1 MTTCSQLC
9 SRGHVAL
16 TFPSLHG
23 FCRRPGLCSPWN
35 GGLEILRLWWTLF
48 TAQASQ
54 VTATDG
60 DSRWHVHLRT
70 GLSALNPCW
79 PPPPGVHGLLQVKSE
94 LWQWPLLS
102 PPASLS
108 TTVSCSVMSD
118 SWTVARQAPLSMEF
132 FRQEYIPFFR
142 GSSWP
147 RDQTR
152 VSYTAGGSST
162 FWATMEARENSGKQ
176 ISCSLLNFQSRFRT
190 VPLSSQIPGTPPTV
204 PSTQL
209 TVPVLSGIV
218 HASPSV

>member
-1 MTTCSQLC
+1 MWLWHFLLSTAFVGAPGS
-9 SRGHVAL
+9 VA
-16 TFPSLHG
+16 PEMAGWRS
-23 FCRRPGLCSPWN
+23 SDS
-35 GGLEILRLWWTLF
+35 GGLSSPLRLPKSQRLTVTPGDMF
-48 TAQASQ
+48 TWEPDSQ
-54 VTATDG
+54 PWIPAG
-60 DSRWHVHLRT
+60 HL
-70 GLSALNPCW
+70 P
-79 PPPPGVHGLLQVKSE
+79 QVKSE

-147 RDQTR
+147 RDRTR

-190 VPLSSQIPGTPPTV
+190 VPLSSQIPGTPQTV